1 MTPNNAITYFI
12 AEFEVAPVRQSSGAG
27 RSLAQYSPEISPVPL
42 PPELEDVIDVIDG
55 ILDGSITDPPPGIY
69 VDKTDTAI
77 TITVQ
82 STTPPT
88 TQQLADIGVKAALT
102 IPGATSATPKY
113 ENGEIV
119 IYVTLGN
126 VRAIL
131 SRWLSTYQA
140 KYQDIVDQRS
150 GRSLL
155 QTSSTTEKTRYVV
168 VGNNKVEVERYQRQL
183 DNLLKNST
191 AMTDISNSVVNGS
204 TAEVEVQVPSPP
216 PPPKIACSFSGDY
229 LITPLY
235 APCNKYYMA
244 YVYPNCA
251 NTDVSLR
258 TRRQLG
264 SKPKRA
270 VWRILGAYWAPNT
283 TVPTTITASE
293 RGACPARYLQESGT
307 LVGVPQKEWIFTPS
321 GKGNDCSEVNIF
333 SVSKGAYLSVPR
345 SCNSISYASSDG
357 GRARF
362 KLRQV

>member
-1 MTPNNAITYFI
+1 
-12 AEFEVAPVRQSSGAG
+12 VAPQNGAL
-27 RSLAQYSPEISPVPL
+27 RSLAQYSPEISPVPSPRPSPEISPVPL
-42 PPELEDVIDVIDG
+42 PPIIEDVIDVIDG
-55 ILDGSITDPPPGIY
+55 IVNGSIPEPPSGIY
-69 VDKTDTAI
+69 VDKTDTSI

-88 TQQLADIGVKAALT
+88 TQQLADIGVKAALS

-126 VRAIL
+126 AKAIL
-131 SRWLSTYQA
+131 SRWLDAYQA
-140 KYQDIVDQRS
+140 RYQELVDQRS

-155 QTSSTTEKTRYVV
+155 QTSSATEKTRYVV

-191 AMTDISNSVVNGS
+191 AMTEISNSVVNGS
-204 TAEVEVQVPSPP
+204 TAEVDVQVPSPP

-251 NTDVSLR
+251 NTDVNLR

-264 SKPKRA
+264 NKPKRA
-270 VWRILGAYWAPNT
+270 VWRILGAYLAPNT

-293 RGACPARYLQESGT
+293 RGACPARYLQESGS
-307 LVGVPQKEWIFTPS
+307 LVGVPQKEWVFTPS

-357 GRARF
+357 GRQRF